1 MHMAVGGACPCGDP
15 LPGRRHHLWDCPAA
29 QAVVAV
35 LRAKL
40 GGRALACADV
50 WLMRAPPGVLP
61 GVWQVVCIAALRGM
75 WVARGALMVPQ
86 RRERYAGRTDQQ
98 RVQLAERTAVEAFWG
113 VLSDY
118 IRLGQP
124 PRAWRRRLP
133 AGSPFLHFP
142 SPAGG
147 LQVNRR

>member
-1 MHMAVGGACPCGDP
+1 LAQRLCELLGCDRLVSKKNLPCAVDYQREGA
-15 LPGRRHHLWDCPAA
+15 RRLA
-29 QAVVAV
+29 
-35 LRAKL
+35 RL

-133 AGSPFLHFP
+133 AGSPFLHYP